1 MSEDVRDALKPLEEQ
16 VLAYILA
23 AAEDTGKLSERVIF
37 RKVFDQEQDFYSV
50 HWRETGLLLGC
61 LRRGRDEDGGRY
73 WEERFPWDTAE
84 TAWMSAYRG
93 NREQAA
99 RNLMKTFVY
108 CKGTEEDEEAP

>member
-50 HWRETGLLLGC
+50 HWRETGLLLGY
-61 LRRGRDEDGGRY
+61 LRRGWDEDNGRY
-73 WEERFPWDTAE
+73 WEKRFPWDTAE